1 MSEQKNCMLCG
12 KHLLGRT
19 DKKYCGNYCR
29 NTYNNKV
36 NRQSKLAMQTAQNI
50 LSRNRRILREVIGES
65 KITQIHT
72 SVLLSKGYHFDYLT
86 CVRKSSRGEEHKYCY
101 EFNIR
106 EITPEMIEIIR

>member
-1 MSEQKNCMLCG
+1 MSAHKTCMLCE
-12 KHLLGRT
+12 KPLLGRT
-19 DKKYCGNYCR
+19 DKKYCSDFCR

-36 NRQSKLAMQTAQNI
+36 NRQSKLAMQTAQSI
-50 LSRNRRILREVIGES
+50 LSRNRRILREVLGES

-86 CVRKSSRGEEHKYCY
+86 CIRKSKRGEEHKYCY

-106 EITPEMIEIIR
+106 EITPDVIEIIQ